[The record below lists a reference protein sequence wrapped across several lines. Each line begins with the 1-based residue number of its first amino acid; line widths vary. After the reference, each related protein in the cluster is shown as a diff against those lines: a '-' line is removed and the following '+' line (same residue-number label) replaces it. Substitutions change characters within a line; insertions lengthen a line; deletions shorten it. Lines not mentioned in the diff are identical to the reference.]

1 MSDFVSEDTRPN
13 TIFIQIASYRDPEL
27 LPTLRDCIKNA
38 EFPENLIFGICWQK
52 ADEDSLEEF
61 ANDPRF
67 RVTPVPYRESK
78 GACWARNTLQ
88 QLYKDEKYTLQIDS
102 HMRFANHWDTLAIN
116 MVKSFQ
122 AQGHTKPLLTGYISS
137 YDPENDPAG
146 RVQVPWKMVLNKII
160 PETGIPMYLPSSFSA
175 EETALNAP
183 LKSKFY
189 SAHFC
194 FTLGEFSK
202 EVQHDPNIYFT
213 GEEINIA
220 IRSYTHGY
228 DLFHP
233 DCIIVWHEYTRKGRT
248 KHWDDHTEWW
258 KTEEES
264 KTHLKKFLHNIIND
278 IPIEKYGL
286 GKVRTFHEYELY
298 SEIDFKNKKIRLREN
313 EKEYEYT
320 LQIPQTDP
328 VELIVIS
335 VQDENNK
342 QLFRKDLTEYVP
354 SLKVSFISTSKPHKW
369 IYWPC
374 DKINGWYNRTE
385 TLIIDVKEALQETIN
400 ENVQIT
406 IKEEVK
412 ENEYK
417 YTLDIPF
424 SENFDFI
431 LIAFDDVDGNSLFRI
446 DLVQYVSSLGVV
458 FKSST
463 KPHKWVYW
471 HHNKENGWGKK
482 IETIL

>member
-1 MSDFVSEDTRPN
+1 
-13 TIFIQIASYRDPEL
+13 
-27 LPTLRDCIKNA
+27 
-38 EFPENLIFGICWQK
+38 
-52 ADEDSLEEF
+52 
-61 ANDPRF
+61 
-67 RVTPVPYRESK
+67 
-78 GACWARNTLQ
+78 
-88 QLYKDEKYTLQIDS
+88 
-102 HMRFANHWDTLAIN
+102 
-116 MVKSFQ
+116 
-122 AQGHTKPLLTGYISS
+122 
-137 YDPENDPAG
+137 
-146 RVQVPWKMVLNKII
+146 
-160 PETGIPMYLPSSFSA
+160 
-175 EETALNAP
+175 
-183 LKSKFY
+183 
-189 SAHFC
+189 
-194 FTLGEFSK
+194 
-202 EVQHDPNIYFT
+202 
-213 GEEINIA
+213 
-220 IRSYTHGY
+220 
-228 DLFHP
+228 
-233 DCIIVWHEYTRKGRT
+233 
-248 KHWDDHTEWW
+248 
-258 KTEEES
+258 
-264 KTHLKKFLHNIIND
+264 
-278 IPIEKYGL
+278 
-286 GKVRTFHEYELY
+286 LY